1 MRKTSQT
8 SVTAQSGEAA
18 DNFPGGSMANRPV
31 HFIWMLDCS
40 GSMGVNGKIGELNFA
55 IREAIPEMQQAAE
68 SNPAA
73 SLLVRAISFASG
85 ASWHVSEPT
94 PVDRFAWEDVHTY
107 GGTDM
112 GAGFKLAAGALQT
125 PPMPQRALPP
135 VLALAS
141 DGQPTDDW
149 RAGLRE
155 IDATPWGKRAVRV
168 AVAIG
173 DDADK
178 SMLKEFLGNPELE
191 PLQAKNPRQ
200 LAAAIRWMSTAVVKE
215 ASTPTVE
222 DARPAPPLG
231 PTPLTKGDEDDIW

>member
-1 MRKTSQT
+1 MSDTSDT
-8 SVTAQSGEAA
+8 VVV
-18 DNFPGGSMANRPV
+18 DNFPGGSMASRPV

-55 IREAIPEMQQAAE
+55 IREAIPEMQQAAQ

-73 SLLVRAISFASG
+73 SLLVRAITFASG
-85 ASWHVSEPT
+85 ASWHVSDPT
-94 PVDRFAWEDVHTY
+94 PVDQFSWEDVHIY

-112 GAGFKLAAGALQT
+112 GAAFKLAAGALQT

-149 RAGLRE
+149 RAGLRA
-155 IDATPWGKRAVRV
+155 IDGTPWGKRAVRV

-200 LAAAIRWMSTAVVKE
+200 LAAAIRWMSTAVVKD
-215 ASTPTVE
+215 ASTPKV
-222 DARPAPPLG
+222 DDGSRPT
-231 PTPLTKGDEDDIW
+231 TPIDVPSMTKGEDDIW

>member
-1 MRKTSQT
+1 MSDTSET
-8 SVTAQSGEAA
+8 VVV
-18 DNFPGGSMANRPV
+18 DNFPGGSMASRPV

-55 IREAIPEMQQAAE
+55 IREAIPEMQQAAQ

-73 SLLVRAISFASG
+73 SLLVRAITFASG
-85 ASWHVSEPT
+85 ASWHVGEPT
-94 PVDRFAWEDVHTY
+94 PVDRFTWEDVHIY

-112 GAGFKLAAGALQT
+112 GAAFKLAAGALQT

-149 RAGLRE
+149 RAGLRA
-155 IDATPWGKRAVRV
+155 IDGTPWGKRAVRV

-200 LAAAIRWMSTAVVKE
+200 LAAAIRWMSTAVVKD
-215 ASTPTVE
+215 ASTPKV
-222 DARPAPPLG
+222 DDGAKPA
-231 PTPLTKGDEDDIW
+231 TPLDVPSMTKGEDDIW